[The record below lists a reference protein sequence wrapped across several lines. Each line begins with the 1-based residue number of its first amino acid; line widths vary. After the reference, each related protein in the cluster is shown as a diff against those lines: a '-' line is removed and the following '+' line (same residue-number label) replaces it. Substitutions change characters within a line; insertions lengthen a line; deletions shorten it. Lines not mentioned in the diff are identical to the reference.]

1 MAERRRSERFDKGMA
16 TRRQVLG
23 DAHVDRAAAT
33 STDFD
38 RPFQELITEAAW
50 GHVWSRPEWTRRER
64 SIVTIALLAALGHDD
79 EVAMHVRATLN
90 TGATRDDVREA
101 LLHVAIYAG
110 VPAANHAFKIA
121 KRVFAEIDAEAAA
134 P

>member
-1 MAERRRSERFDKGMA
+1 MA